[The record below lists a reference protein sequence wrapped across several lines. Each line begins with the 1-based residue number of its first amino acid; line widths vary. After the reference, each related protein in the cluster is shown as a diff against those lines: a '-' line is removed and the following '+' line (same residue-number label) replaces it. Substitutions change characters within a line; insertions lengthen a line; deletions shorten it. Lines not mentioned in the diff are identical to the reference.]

1 MNETVKL
8 RIQPLDK
15 VISLPRGGNLLD
27 AFLAEGVDIPV
38 LCNKNGSCGKCR
50 VVVRA
55 PSSPLT
61 EVERFS
67 LGEGLIAEGY
77 RLACKTEIRGGG
89 DVVIPVESREDFLEG
104 VYWGNEL
111 AAVKAKRFPYI
122 VDRLPFAG
130 GYAAAL
136 DLGTTTLTG
145 YLFDDQ
151 GNLVSHCSCV
161 NPTTLYGSDVVS
173 RMSSFHQSTEDFVQL
188 RSGMLSGIGR
198 VIHTLCSRA
207 SGTGATLAAPERVE
221 RIALCGN
228 TIMQHIF
235 LGVNPIEI
243 GLFPYA
249 PIVKN
254 LVRKEVGEVAEL
266 SLKTGLAE
274 RAEVI
279 LSPSVWG
286 FIGGDAVC
294 GVVATEL
301 HRSPEPSLLLDIGT
315 NGEIVLSSDGSLFA
329 FSVSAGPAFEG
340 YRIGSGMRAT
350 AGAIDRIDI
359 DDRLRVTY
367 RVIGDVR
374 PKGVCGT
381 GAVSAVATL
390 LKARALTEKGHIRP
404 SMTTERLGAK
414 RFVIAPAE
422 ETATGVSLV
431 FDDKDVEVIQQAK
444 AAFASGISALLR
456 RAGLEAG
463 RLRRIFIAGS
473 FGSSA
478 DVDNL
483 KVIGL
488 IPSGIEADI
497 VPVGNAAG
505 LGVSMLLLCTDAERI
520 IEDISRKIISVD
532 AASLKE
538 FEDDFMEAL
547 FFSYASD
554 KK

>member
-1 MNETVKL
+1 M
-8 RIQPLDK
+8 
-15 VISLPRGGNLLD
+15 
-27 AFLAEGVDIPV
+27 
-38 LCNKNGSCGKCR
+38 
-50 VVVRA
+50 
-55 PSSPLT
+55 
-61 EVERFS
+61 
-67 LGEGLIAEGY
+67 
-77 RLACKTEIRGGG
+77 
-89 DVVIPVESREDFLEG
+89 
-104 VYWGNEL
+104 
-111 AAVKAKRFPYI
+111 
-122 VDRLPFAG
+122 
-130 GYAAAL
+130 
-136 DLGTTTLTG
+136 
-145 YLFDDQ
+145 
-151 GNLVSHCSCV
+151 
-161 NPTTLYGSDVVS
+161 LY
-173 RMSSFHQSTEDFVQL
+173 
-188 RSGMLSGIGR
+188 GIGR
-198 VIHTLCSRA
+198 VIQTLCSRS
-207 SGTGATLAAPERVE
+207 SGTGATLVAPERIE

-228 TIMQHIF
+228 TVMQHIF

-249 PIVKN
+249 PIVRN
-254 LVRKEVGEVAEL
+254 LVRKTAGEVAGL
-266 SLKTGLAE
+266 TSTGLAE
-274 RAEVI
+274 HAEVI

-301 HRSPEPSLLLDIGT
+301 YRSREPSLLLDIGT
-315 NGEIVLSSDGSLFA
+315 NGEIVLSSEGLLFA

-359 DDRLRVTY
+359 DERMRVTY

-381 GAVSAVATL
+381 GAISAVATL
-390 LKARALTEKGHIRP
+390 LKARVLTEKGHIRP
-404 SMTTERLGAK
+404 SMATDRIGVK

-431 FDDKDVEVIQQAK
+431 FDDRDVEVIQQAK
-444 AAFASGISALLR
+444 AAFASGITALLR
-456 RAGLEAG
+456 RAGIEGG
-463 RLRRIFIAGS
+463 RLRTIFIAGS

-478 DVDNL
+478 DVNNL

-505 LGVSMLLLCTDAERI
+505 LGVSMLLLCSAAENVV
-520 IEDISRKIISVD
+520 EDVSRNIISVD

-554 KK
+554 QK

>member
-1 MNETVKL
+1 MNEMVKL
-8 RIQPLDK
+8 HIQPLDR

-61 EVERFS
+61 DVERLS
-67 LGEGLIAEGY
+67 LGEGMIAEGY

-111 AAVKAKRFPYI
+111 AAIRAKRFPYI

-130 GYAAAL
+130 GYAAAI

-161 NPTTLYGSDVVS
+161 NPTALYGSDVVS
-173 RMSSFHQSTEDFVQL
+173 RMSSFHQSTEDFVRL
-188 RSGMLSGIGR
+188 RSGMLYGIGR

-207 SGTGATLAAPERVE
+207 SGTGATLAAPERIE

-254 LVRKEVGEVAEL
+254 LVRKNVGEFAEL
-266 SLKTGLAE
+266 TLTGLAE
-274 RAEVI
+274 HAEVI

-315 NGEIVLSSDGSLFA
+315 NGEIVLSSNGSLFA

-359 DDRLRVTY
+359 DERMQVTY

-404 SMTTERLGAK
+404 SMTTDRLGAK

-422 ETATGVSLV
+422 ETATGVSLI

-444 AAFASGISALLR
+444 AAFASGITALLR

-463 RLRRIFIAGS
+463 RLRRIFVAGS

-483 KVIGL
+483 KVIGM

-520 IEDISRKIISVD
+520 VEDVSRKIISVD

>member
-1 MNETVKL
+1 MNGTVKL
-8 RIQPLDK
+8 HIRPLDK

-61 EVERFS
+61 DIERFS
-67 LGEGLIAEGY
+67 LGEGMIAEGY

-111 AAVKAKRFPYI
+111 AAIKAKQFPYT
-122 VDRLPFAG
+122 VDRLPSAE

-161 NPTTLYGSDVVS
+161 NPTALYGSDVVS
-173 RMSSFHQSTEDFVQL
+173 RMSSFHQSAEDFVRL

-207 SGTGATLAAPERVE
+207 SGTRATLAAPERIE

-228 TIMQHIF
+228 TVMQHIF

-254 LVRKEVGEVAEL
+254 LVRKNAGEVAEL
-266 SLKTGLAE
+266 SLTGLADC
-274 RAEVI
+274 AEVI

-301 HRSPEPSLLLDIGT
+301 HRFPEPSLLLDIGT
-315 NGEIVLSSDGSLFA
+315 NGEMVLSSGGSLFA

-359 DDRLRVTY
+359 DERMRVNY

-374 PKGVCGT
+374 PKGICGT

-404 SMTTERLGAK
+404 SMTTDRLGTK

-444 AAFASGISALLR
+444 AAFASGITALLR
-456 RAGLEAG
+456 RAGLQPG
-463 RLRRIFIAGS
+463 RLRRIFLAGS

-478 DVDNL
+478 DADNL

-488 IPSGIEADI
+488 IPAGIGADI
-497 VPVGNAAG
+497 VPAGNAAG
-505 LGVSMLLLCTDAERI
+505 LGVSMLLLCTAAEQVV
-520 IEDISRKIISVD
+520 EDVSRKIVTVD
-532 AASLKE
+532 AASLEE